1 MWCIGTLTEEYR
13 RRMYNLLALYAR
25 PLRNDEPVICI
36 DEKSL
41 QLLAHSREPLP
52 MVPGAPLKQDYEYV
66 RKGTTNLF
74 VAVEPKA
81 GQRVVSVTAQR
92 GKVDFVVFVQALL
105 TDTYAAA
112 RKVHLVLDN
121 LNIHFRKCFEDV
133 LGKRA
138 ASALLRRVHF
148 HYTPKHA
155 SWLNMAE
162 IEIGILSRQCL
173 DRRISDRELLRTEVD
188 AWQFDR
194 NEQQRTIE
202 WKFTRQDA
210 DRKLGRHYVSSLPC

>member
-13 RRMYNLLALYAR
+13 RRMYNLLALYAK
-25 PLRNDEPVICI
+25 PLRDDEPVICI

-41 QLLAHSREPLP
+41 QLLAHSRQPLP
-52 MVPGAPLKQDYEYV
+52 MGPGAQAKQDYEYV

-92 GKVDFVVFVQALL
+92 GKVDFVAFVQALL

-133 LGKRA
+133 LGKRTA
-138 ASALLRRVHF
+138 GALLRRVHF
-148 HYTPKHA
+148 HDTPKHA

-210 DRKLGRHYVSSLPC
+210 DRKLGRHYGSSLPC

>member
-1 MWCIGTLTEEYR
+1 MWCIGALTQEYR
-13 RRMYNLLALYAR
+13 GRMYALLDLYAR
-25 PLRNDEPVICI
+25 PMSKAEPVICI

-41 QLLAHSREPLP
+41 QLIAHSRDPLP
-52 MVPGAPLKQDYEYV
+52 MTAHSATKEDYEYV

-74 VAVEPKA
+74 VAIEPKA
-81 GQRVVSVTAQR
+81 GKRIVEVTAHR
-92 GKVDFVVFVQALL
+92 AKVDFVAFVQELL
-105 TDTYAAA
+105 NNAYAKAH
-112 RKVHLVLDN
+112 RVHLVLDN
-121 LNIHFRKCFEDV
+121 LNTHFTKSFDDV

-138 ASALLRRVHF
+138 AAKLLRRVRF

-173 DRRISDRELLRTEVD
+173 DRRIESRELLQSEVD
-188 AWQFDR
+188 AWQDAR
-194 NEQQRTIE
+194 NAQERTIE

-210 DRKLGRHYVSSLPC
+210 DRKLGRHYVSKLAC